1 MTMDCREFRDYL
13 YLYLDG
19 EFGEQESLA
28 MEEHMRGCPAC
39 RAEASAEL
47 EFLKTIRDRCAEPE
61 SMPEARRQRVLGR
74 LDEALNPPAR
84 DPFAFFR
91 PLVLLPGAAA
101 AALLLVLL
109 VQALRGGGGD
119 EDAFIRESV
128 AAHESAL
135 PTEVEGSEDQVLRY
149 LQARSGLAPRV
160 PLRGQDLR
168 LVGARIDR
176 VGSLPAVVYSYDYHG
191 RPVSV
196 VQYDPGGL
204 AVDKIPAG
212 LPFVKAGG
220 YGVSLFNTGGYLNAA
235 VGDLPERELLK
246 VVPAS
251 YRR

>member
-1 MTMDCREFRDYL
+1 MDCREFQEYL

-19 EFGEQESLA
+19 EFGESESLA
-28 MEEHMRGCPAC
+28 MEEHMRACPAC
-39 RAEASAEL
+39 RAEAAAEL
-47 EFLKTIRDRCAEPE
+47 EFLKTIRDRCQRPE
-61 SMPEARRQRVLGR
+61 EMPEVRRARVLGR
-74 LDEALNPPAR
+74 VDEVLSPPVR
-84 DPFAFFR
+84 DPFSFFR

-101 AALLLVLL
+101 AALLVVLL
-109 VQALRGGGGD
+109 VQALRGGAGN
-119 EDAFIRESV
+119 EDSFVRESV
-128 AAHESAL
+128 AAHMSAL

-149 LQARSGLAPRV
+149 LQDRTGHARRA
-160 PLRGQDLR
+160 PLRGRDLR

-176 VGSLPAVVYSYDYHG
+176 VGALPAVVYHYDYHG

-212 LPFVKAGG
+212 LPFVRSGG
-220 YGVSLFNTGGYLNAA
+220 YGVSLFNSGGYLNAA
-235 VGDLPERELLK
+235 VGDLPEGDLMK